1 MKKIIAL
8 WVSASIIGLS
18 SAPATAQ
25 PAPRNLARGI
35 KALTTQG
42 SKKAL
47 APRLDARVN
56 IPAAARTAGS
66 AALGKTPTLGVAT
79 VRPAA
84 VQTAPLAQE
93 MPALSGEMPQ
103 AMHRRV
109 EETVLKATMEENLTY
124 AQIRERV
131 AKGQTARVA
140 ERILTYP
147 NESVREGM
155 LRNEFMQVAL
165 AGNATAGQL
174 ARAADFWRTDLQKSL
189 EALSS
194 LPSGDLK
201 TWVSAFRGK
210 DASVLAFNQS
220 LADVAALGV
229 YGTEKDAALI
239 LDFYQKTAATSAEPL
254 AAAAAARALLRLG
267 AKQELTALAE
277 AAGNQS
283 PLWDSVSA
291 YARRQNIPLAVDR
304 KQPASQPDDAFV
316 PVLETLGKVNVMAA
330 DPSAEATTLYMN
342 LGREG
347 ATVAAAPKAEG
358 SLALPALQL
367 PALELPADAAALQVG
382 AVSVPEGGTLSAPAT
397 ANGSLTAF
405 QQAAQAAGKNAR
417 STVSFLGRTPKSA
430 NENAGVLYGGLPLPA
445 LWKNAKKVFASAK
458 KRFASNK
465 PAQNPAAFRPQ
476 TNEGLQNAIQRASL
490 YAASFIMG
498 LEVATPV
505 IANIGSS
512 FQLSLSDNILV
523 AVATYLP
530 YSLGAFVSNWLK
542 EKIGRKA
549 SMNLGLAL
557 MGTGFTAG
565 VTLFGLNGAFVPQ
578 PDMWAHF
585 YNILGCI
592 TLASTGGVFVHNAV
606 GPMMTDL
613 SKGASDLVLQKRMAN
628 TEFSR
633 ALGMMASFAF
643 PFISTN
649 VLGMDWSFT
658 FALPIPLVAAA
669 ALGINLAKIPNTK
682 PELAPKSVQ
691 LPQETQTGKRN
702 RRAYKLTSS
711 IQNNSYIRLFKEEKG
726 VAGLLTGLLL
736 MNAVEM
742 SYNNGFLFLMR
753 DLTAN
758 SPYQYLFGLAQYAIP
773 FLIGRHLAKGFLRW
787 FPKHNMTIATLLSGL
802 GGFAALPF
810 ADDVYALT
818 ASLFLSEMGISTA
831 FTLAFARTAKNAHT
845 QDRVVSLIVASAI
858 SCAFG
863 PMLLSNLAETLINM
877 GLCSTADATTAA
889 LIGIPSALAVLSSM
903 IFKRIEGSQ
912 ATEGAAQTA
921 AAPKTNWL
929 KKLIN
934 RLLGRNNNQ
943 PLGNH

>member
-458 KRFASNK
+458 KLFAPNK

-476 TNEGLQNAIQRASL
+476 TNGGLQNAIQRASL

-505 IANIGSS
+505 ITNIGSS

-530 YSLGAFVSNWLK
+530 YSLGAFISNWLK

-585 YNILGCI
+585 YSILGCI

-613 SKGASDLVLQKRMAN
+613 SKGSSDLVLQKRMAN

-669 ALGINLAKIPNTK
+669 AMGINLSKIPNTK
-682 PELAPKSVQ
+682 PELEPKPVP
-691 LPQETQTGKRN
+691 LVQETQAGKRN

-742 SYNNGFLFLMR
+742 SYNNGFLFLLPK
-753 DLTAN
+753 LTAG
-758 SPYQYLFGLAQYAIP
+758 SSSQYIFGLMQFAVP
-773 FLIGRHLAKGFLRW
+773 FLIGRHLAKGFLKW
-787 FPKHNMTIATLLSGL
+787 FPKNNMTVATALSSAGGL
-802 GGFAALPF
+802 AALLFP
-810 ADDVYALT
+810 DNVYALT
-818 ASLFLSEMGISTA
+818 AALFTAEMGISTA

-863 PMLLSNLAETLINM
+863 PMMLTNLAETLINT
-877 GLCSTADATTAA
+877 GLFSAADATMAA
-889 LIGIPSALAVLSSM
+889 MIGIPSALAILSALL
-903 IFKRIEGSQ
+903 FKRIERSQ
-912 ATEGAAQTA
+912 PPEGTAQTA

-934 RLLGRNNNQ
+934 RLLGRNNNP
-943 PLGNH
+943 PLENN

>member
-358 SLALPALQL
+358 ALALPALQL
-367 PALELPADAAALQVG
+367 PALEIPADAAALQVG

-476 TNEGLQNAIQRASL
+476 TNEGLQSAIQRASL

-682 PELAPKSVQ
+682 PELEPKPLQ

-889 LIGIPSALAVLSSM
+889 LIGIPSALAVLSSL

-912 ATEGAAQTA
+912 ATEGAAQAA

-934 RLLGRNNNQ
+934 RLLGRNNNP

>member
-889 LIGIPSALAVLSSM
+889 LIGIPSALAVLSAL

>member
-682 PELAPKSVQ
+682 PELEPKPLQ

-889 LIGIPSALAVLSSM
+889 LIGIPSVLAVLSSL

-934 RLLGRNNNQ
+934 RLLGRNNNP
-943 PLGNH
+943 PLENN

>member
-267 AKQELTALAE
+267 AKQELTALVE

-347 ATVAAAPKAEG
+347 ATVAAAPKAEAA
-358 SLALPALQL
+358 LDLPAVQL

-458 KRFASNK
+458 KLFAPNK

-682 PELAPKSVQ
+682 PELEPKPLQ

-889 LIGIPSALAVLSSM
+889 LIGIPSVLAVLSAL